1 MLLKMSF
8 ADSSGAAKAIQDVTK
23 LTTEIAKILFDAQSA
38 ANDAT
43 LLAVFRKF
51 LSAVGTARSHGIDER
66 DIHLIVAAAIRDTAP
81 PRELDDPSLA

>member
-1 MLLKMSF
+1 MSF

-23 LTTEIAKILFDAQSA
+23 LTMEIAKILFEAQGETS
-38 ANDAT
+38 DVT
-43 LLAVFRKF
+43 LLTAFRN
-51 LSAVGTARSHGIDER
+51 LRTAVGTARSHGIDER